1 MYIYVNAG
9 RCNCW
14 MFPPNSTL
22 KCLKQ
27 NSAFPQRRLK
37 RTYGPV
43 WASSLPVTKQLKA
56 NNKSKNL
63 SPRAI
68 HRKWHNS
75 AACQNLSLNT
85 LCIFWHLI
93 FLKVLCRCGRWYGW
107 KGGWRRILRNDWGV
121 YLIIVLEQTLIMG
134 IGSFNP
140 RRGITEI
147 ITENIN
153 FRLQQPCQNST
164 GRAGEWNRKIQMSF
178 SEVEK
183 CFL

>member
-1 MYIYVNAG
+1 MYIYVNVG

-68 HRKWHNS
+68 HRCCIPKS
-75 AACQNLSLNT
+75 VTKYT
-85 LCIFWHLI
+85 LYLLISDI

-121 YLIIVLEQTLIMG
+121 YLK
-134 IGSFNP
+134 SSS
-140 RRGITEI
+140 R
-147 ITENIN
+147 ENLDYGDWQLWSMKRNI
-153 FRLQQPCQNST
+153 
-164 GRAGEWNRKIQMSF
+164 WNNNWKY
-178 SEVEK
+178 
-183 CFL
+183 